1 MFKPNYFHFRRES
14 LAAHPEPSL
23 AADVATVRFQLP
35 KGTKLSRRFHK
46 TDSAEVTTMNT
57 IMHRLLVH
65 WPPLATLLLDLRSGY
80 LNFSLCTFSKMEM
93 KFEILQ
99 SVPTFRRWISATWR
113 WQSKLWSESW
123 IHPYHTVLLLLIDY
137 FLCVYVCYECATVP
151 SPQRYALCSRPR
163 CVKSTLFRSLLI
175 YNGLIC
181 MCVTGK
187 EKRTGKRN
195 VERRA
200 FYMFSILLAG

>member
-1 MFKPNYFHFRRES
+1 MFQPNYFHFRRES

-46 TDSAEVTTMNT
+46 TDSAEVTAMNT

-123 IHPYHTVLLLLIDY
+123 IHPYCAFAFDWL
-137 FLCVYVCYECATVP
+137 FSVC
-151 SPQRYALCSRPR
+151 
-163 CVKSTLFRSLLI
+163 
-175 YNGLIC
+175 IC
-181 MCVTGK
+181 MLWMCDSPFTPEVCS
-187 EKRTGKRN
+187 
-195 VERRA
+195 
-200 FYMFSILLAG
+200 MFKTSMREVDFISKSAYI